1 MPQERIDGS
10 SSSTAGETAAAATY
24 AIPPSLKSTS
34 PCVPPPE
41 RPRATKEKIHQ
52 PAHPLAAA
60 SPTPPPRIH
69 PRVPLPPFP
78 FVTSPCLSSTRSA
91 APQLLAPGPS
101 RHLVSSSRP
110 RRTGCR
116 YTQLASQSVTQ
127 PEPKK
132 QAPRRAGPATPQ
144 GRGEKS
150 IMQNKHQHPS
160 PQPQPVDLPGREARM
175 DLWLVLCCLGFALA
189 PMFAV
194 AGACACR

>member
-1 MPQERIDGS
+1 MRARPWHLLNRLFLFVWPAEDTACLERVG
-10 SSSTAGETAAAATY
+10 
-24 AIPPSLKSTS
+24 
-34 PCVPPPE
+34 
-41 RPRATKEKIHQ
+41 
-52 PAHPLAAA
+52 A
-60 SPTPPPRIH
+60 SM
-69 PRVPLPPFP
+69 
-78 FVTSPCLSSTRSA
+78 
-91 APQLLAPGPS
+91 Q
-101 RHLVSSSRP
+101 
-110 RRTGCR
+110 
-116 YTQLASQSVTQ
+116 
-127 PEPKK
+127 K